1 MVEDGGLVYPVID
14 IFEMSSKNKLNK
26 VKSFDRFLKVEAAY
40 AQKILN
46 LEKSNIDPSGE
57 FKDNF
62 KPILGVLDES
72 LWNQKKFKFRIK
84 AKNSCKVIDLNINF
98 VTKHTDTDN
107 GPKACN

>member
-1 MVEDGGLVYPVID
+1 
-14 IFEMSSKNKLNK
+14 MSGKNKLNK

-62 KPILGVLDES
+62 DPTLGVLDES

-107 GPKACN
+107 GPKTCN